1 MRISD
6 GVQTCAL
13 PIYELR
19 VIGAEEISRQLPRT
33 PRCQID
39 GRVGAP
45 SAHSELDRA
54 VAEIVGPGEKIAI
67 APDGVEYVPVAF
79 RNLVLSAR
87 VGQACFVAH
96 SVELAWHFVP
106 PGPGVHSAGSAR
118 GRAGIDFIRVI
129 PKCS

>member
-45 SAHSELDRA
+45 FANSELDPA

-67 APDGVEYVPVAF
+67 APDGVEDVPVAF
-79 RNLVLSAR
+79 RHLVLYDR
-87 VGQACFVAH
+87 VGQACLLETSVDVAWQL
-96 SVELAWHFVP
+96 VQPA
-106 PGPGVHSAGSAR
+106 AGFHRAVIDDEI
-118 GRAGIDFIRVI
+118 GRAHV
-129 PKCS
+129 